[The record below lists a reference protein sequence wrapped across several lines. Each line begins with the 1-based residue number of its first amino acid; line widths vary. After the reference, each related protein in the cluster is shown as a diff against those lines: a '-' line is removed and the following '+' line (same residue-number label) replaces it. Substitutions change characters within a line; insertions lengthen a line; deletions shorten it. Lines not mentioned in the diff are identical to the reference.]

1 MFGITGS
8 SKRARQE
15 DLDEGSPEVEKVAC
29 DRCRQRKVR
38 DFEYQ
43 HLPDL
48 NIDCLLTDQVRS
60 RSDCTYNR
68 GHKFKE
74 KRQRVLISSVYER
87 RLEYIANKLDHLAEV
102 VGRLSHEHSSHATS
116 AGLRLPLQPSFH
128 QPSQPSSSAS
138 THVEGIEST
147 LFAHVIFTA
156 KCLQAAVMDTHLPYS
171 DVPEL
176 TTALNSLWDTIT
188 AQTQQNQ
195 ILECS
200 QPFAELLPRNLTPDL
215 KDLPIPSLDRI
226 MACLRLAHECSSS
239 QLYWPFEFG
248 SLGDFTHYVIRACS
262 PGPITDMELI
272 IVHYVLAWL
281 FAECAN
287 LKRGD
292 LLLKQ
297 DYEAEALICRQ
308 SLETLLGSLSFHV
321 ATSLDAVCA
330 MYMATIHCLQHGK
343 PFTAWSFI
351 SKASLISQALGL
363 HSPHATMGPAGL
375 EEAEEDEDKI
385 QRKMRLFWAVYVL
398 EKALALRL
406 GRPSTIHDADIT
418 LPKLRLDRRMASLLH
433 NRLPD
438 WIEVAGLYGRAYD
451 EICSPKKLAQTAAVR
466 ESRIRAVA
474 REWEGVIA
482 ARGDLYKHP
491 EQWTSDALA
500 PGLSDF
506 IIHANRATEYSVLAS
521 IYRAIPPETE
531 PPSSA
536 PSSGDKGIKP
546 SPESL
551 AAARLSLAET
561 DACITT
567 MLAADADAA
576 PAAWPSSPGF
586 DVWLTENLLVAPVM
600 PFLILL
606 GGLVHS
612 PGSEESDLDIL
623 RRIVDGVGRLV
634 RVPRYARCRKYGR
647 VFRVLYD
654 VTAAFVEV
662 RGKRRMDR
670 FVGELGVG
678 VGEGGELGG
687 LGDLDAYLDWSGGGW

>member
-1 MFGITGS
+1 MFSITGS
-8 SKRARQE
+8 SKRAREE
-15 DLDEGSPEVEKVAC
+15 DPDEGSPEVEKVAC
-29 DRCRQRKVR
+29 DRCRQRKTKCDRVNPCVQCIR
-38 DFEYQ
+38 
-43 HLPDL
+43 
-48 NIDCLLTDQVRS
+48 TG
-60 RSDCTYNR
+60 SDCTYNR
-68 GHKFKE
+68 GHKLKE
-74 KRQRVLISSVYER
+74 KRQRVLLSSVYER

-128 QPSQPSSSAS
+128 HPSHSSSSAPAQ
-138 THVEGIEST
+138 VEGIEST
-147 LFAHVIFTA
+147 LFVHVTFTA
-156 KCLQAAVMDTHLPYS
+156 KCLQAAVMDANLPPS
-171 DVPEL
+171 DAPEL
-176 TTALNSLWDTIT
+176 TAALNSLWNTIT

-200 QPFAELLPRNLTPDL
+200 QPFAEPLPRSLTSDF

-226 MACLRLAHECSSS
+226 MACLRLAHEYSPSR
-239 QLYWPFEFG
+239 LYWPFEFG

-262 PGPITDMELI
+262 PGPITEMELI

-281 FAECAN
+281 FPECAN
-287 LKRGD
+287 LTTGD
-292 LLLKQ
+292 PLLKQ
-297 DYEAEALICRQ
+297 DYEDQALVCRQ

-351 SKASLISQALGL
+351 SKASLISQTLGL
-363 HSPHATMGPAGL
+363 HSPHATMGPAGI
-375 EEAEEDEDKI
+375 EEAEEDEDRI
-385 QRKMRLFWAVYVL
+385 QRKTRLFWAVYVL

-451 EICSPKKLAQTAAVR
+451 EICSPKALAQTADVR

-482 ARGDLYKHP
+482 ARGELYKHP
-491 EQWTSDALA
+491 EQWTSHVLA
-500 PGLSDF
+500 PGPSDF

-536 PSSGDKGIKP
+536 RSSSGDRGIKP

-551 AAARLSLAET
+551 AAARLSLVET
-561 DACITT
+561 EACITT
-567 MLAADADAA
+567 MLAADADVDN
-576 PAAWPSSPGF
+576 AAWPSSPGF
-586 DVWLTENLLVAPVM
+586 DVWVTESLLVAPVM

-612 PGSEESDLDIL
+612 PGSEELDLDIL

-634 RVPRYARCRKYGR
+634 RVPRYARCRRYGR

-654 VTAAFVEV
+654 VAAAFVEV
-662 RGKRRMDR
+662 RSKRRMDR
-670 FVGELGVG
+670 FGGEMGVG
-678 VGEGGELGG
+678 VGAGGELDG
-687 LGDLDAYLDWSGGGW
+687 LGDLDAYLDWSGSGWGD